1 MVVSNS
7 GQNCV
12 IHEQDTDLIYSQEWG
27 MGIICACIPSMR
39 CFWRVCRSSH
49 IGQRVFFSGS
59 SKRSLE
65 EMRCRGV
72 DLEQPQLPYANQFM
86 ESLHSLEPERPTPA
100 VCR

>member
-1 MVVSNS
+1 
-7 GQNCV
+7 
-12 IHEQDTDLIYSQEWG
+12 

-49 IGQRVFFSGS
+49 IAQRVFPGS
-59 SKRSLE
+59 KASLE

-72 DLEQPQLPYANQFM
+72 DLEQPQLPYARQCM
-86 ESLHSLEPERPTPA
+86 ESLHSLEPEPPTVA